1 MGNTSTLKLGT
12 RGSALAKW
20 QAGWV
25 AHELQKFGLDVEII
39 HISTAGDRQSGP
51 IQNIGAQ
58 GLFTKELQRAL
69 LDKRIDLAVHSLKDL
84 PTDVV
89 PGLCLGSVPR
99 RAAVAD
105 VLVSPKHTSLE
116 SLPKGATIGTGS
128 LRRQAQLLN
137 FRADLQMRD
146 IRGNVQTRLQKV
158 QDGEF
163 DAIILAEAGLRRLG
177 LEENITEQLP
187 LSLCMPAIAQG
198 ALGIEIR
205 QHDDS
210 TRSRVE
216 LLSDPPSQA
225 AAVAERSMLATL
237 RGGCLAPIAA
247 WGRIENDRL
256 KLTGRVLERQG
267 RQKLETTLD
276 ANPADPTDLGRQVAE
291 KLLSQGA
298 AALIEESR
306 ADN

>member
-1 MGNTSTLKLGT
+1 
-12 RGSALAKW
+12 
-20 QAGWV
+20 
-25 AHELQKFGLDVEII
+25 VEII

-69 LDKRIDLAVHSLKDL
+69 LDERIDLAVHSLKDL

-105 VLVSPKHTSLE
+105 VLVSPKYASLE
-116 SLPKGATIGTGS
+116 SLPKAATIGTGS

-216 LLSDPPSQA
+216 LLSDPLSQA

-267 RQKLETTLD
+267 REKLETTLD

-298 AALIEESR
+298 AALIEQSR
-306 ADN
+306 AG